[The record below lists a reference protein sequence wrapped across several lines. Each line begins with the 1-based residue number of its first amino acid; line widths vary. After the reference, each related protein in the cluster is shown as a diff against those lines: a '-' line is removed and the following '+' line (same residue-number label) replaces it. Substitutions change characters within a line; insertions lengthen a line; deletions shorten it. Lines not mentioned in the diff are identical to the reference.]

1 MLPECSGSN
10 LKSLWVVWMPPV
22 KPDGLW
28 GKFFSSC
35 HSGFFGVGGELF
47 LMPLLKQNTLTQR
60 NKTMPQQIKNIQFK
74 VDEILEVKLKSLS
87 GKNQLNTNDYQRIIQ
102 SLIERSF
109 EGSNGKKI
117 I

>member
-1 MLPECSGSN
+1 
-10 LKSLWVVWMPPV
+10 
-22 KPDGLW
+22 
-28 GKFFSSC
+28 
-35 HSGFFGVGGELF
+35 
-47 LMPLLKQNTLTQR
+47 
-60 NKTMPQQIKNIQFK
+60 MPQQIKNIQFK

>member
-1 MLPECSGSN
+1 
-10 LKSLWVVWMPPV
+10 
-22 KPDGLW
+22 
-28 GKFFSSC
+28 
-35 HSGFFGVGGELF
+35 
-47 LMPLLKQNTLTQR
+47 
-60 NKTMPQQIKNIQFK
+60 MPQQIKNIQFK

-87 GKNQLNTNDYQRIIQ
+87 GKTQLTSNDYQRIIQ